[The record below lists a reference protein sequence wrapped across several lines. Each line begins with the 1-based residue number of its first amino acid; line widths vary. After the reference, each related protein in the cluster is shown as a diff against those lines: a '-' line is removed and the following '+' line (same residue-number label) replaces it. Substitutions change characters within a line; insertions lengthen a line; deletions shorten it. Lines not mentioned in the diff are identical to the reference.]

1 MKCCG
6 PLRRARRFNRS
17 DPFFGNLYD
26 PLSLHKYAYGQ
37 LDPVAFLDPTGLSG
51 VPGTVYQAVGTKVHW
66 MFSIFVYGMGWSSKP
81 GATLGVL
88 LPDLFP
94 PTDPQHLLKPDL
106 TDTRYKKYLKLKP
119 VTWANDSGTQ
129 LSELLPQLQSYDVA
143 LQPHGYDRG
152 RRGVSRSILTECRW
166 GLFDM
171 RESDTW

>member
-1 MKCCG
+1 MARPGGESASDRPRGQKGFTAFRAQASLYARTLQLGASPWRNERSEALKCCG

-26 PLSLHKYAYGQ
+26 PLSLHKYAYGE

-106 TDTRYKKYLKLKP
+106 TDTRYKKYFELKASHL
-119 VTWANDSGTQ
+119 GQ
-129 LSELLPQLQSYDVA
+129 
-143 LQPHGYDRG
+143 R
-152 RRGVSRSILTECRW
+152 
-166 GLFDM
+166 
-171 RESDTW
+171 